1 MLILIKK
8 FFYFT
13 SAVIEP
19 NPLFVLR
26 VIRKVVVFPEA
37 LVKARVPIC
46 SVVTSNPPTHHELIC
61 CHVEG
66 YATYKNSPLPSVAEY
81 DPFVFVLKRFEA
93 RFNMNELS

>member
-1 MLILIKK
+1 MLILIKI
-8 FFYFT
+8 FYFT

-26 VIRKVVVFPEA
+26 VMRKLVVFPEE
-37 LVKARVPIC
+37 LVKAIVPIC

-61 CHVEG
+61 DHVAG

-93 RFNMNELS
+93 RFNINELS